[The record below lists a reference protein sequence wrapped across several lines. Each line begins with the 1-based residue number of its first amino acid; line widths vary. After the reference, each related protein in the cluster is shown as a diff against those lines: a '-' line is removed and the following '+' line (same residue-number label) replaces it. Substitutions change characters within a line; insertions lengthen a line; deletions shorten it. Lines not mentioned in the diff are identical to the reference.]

1 MSSCGTPD
9 GKIYLIGGVL
19 VSNNQPASTMYEV
32 TAWRVGKNI
41 KKKNMNQKWF
51 GHSCVFLNGYIYVIG
66 GFAHKDVP
74 NEAPDTLSTCEKFAI
89 HENKW
94 VFTASLN
101 EPRAFSGCVKM
112 ENQYIFVFG
121 GLHDY

>member
-1 MSSCGTPD
+1 
-9 GKIYLIGGVL
+9 
-19 VSNNQPASTMYEV
+19 
-32 TAWRVGKNI
+32 
-41 KKKNMNQKWF
+41 MNQKRF

-112 ENQYIFVFG
+112 ENQYIFIFG